1 MTFWQFAFKNVT
13 RNARAY
19 FAYFVSSA
27 FSIAIFFSFAVYL
40 FHPKLHMTDVN
51 FSLKYINDNFRSCH
65 CVLFIFLF
73 TVFNR
78 DVFKSTKKQ
87 FGILIVFGISQ
98 NN

>member
-40 FHPKLHMTDVN
+40 FHPKLHMTGVN
-51 FSLKYINDNFRSCH
+51 AALNILMTISEIVIVFFHFSFYYSIGTFLKVR
-65 CVLFIFLF
+65 
-73 TVFNR
+73 
-78 DVFKSTKKQ
+78 KKQ
-87 FGILIVFGISQ
+87 FGILTVLGISQ